1 MQESELLKIALFRLR
16 ELAGQ
21 IEALAGEAKSEGVRD
36 TLRGVTEAVREQ
48 ERQIATL
55 ASD

>member
-16 ELAGQ
+16 ELANQ
-21 IEALAGEAKSEGVRD
+21 IEALSGEAKSDQVRD
-36 TLRGVTEAVREQ
+36 TLRGLTEAVREQ

-55 ASD
+55 ANE